1 MEATRYRPDKGV
13 RALFVTSDV
22 SGAACRLRLSPG
34 ADNTALVARQTGA
47 RRRGRRSSQTD
58 KRKVLA
64 LYSSSEPAR
73 SQATTDQLRPF
84 AERIIWVQVS
94 EADFLSDLHYSAKT
108 IVFVDVVESVRLVEH
123 DESGATGRIRHL
135 LVEVA
140 GELIA
145 AHAGRMVDERGDG
158 LFVEFPSPAQAV
170 AWALQLHDRARDKN
184 NGLAPEVQ
192 VHLRIGIHHAEVL
205 TDDKLLFGHGVN
217 LAARLTTLADSDG
230 ICASASVASQLTSG
244 LDVDIEDLGR
254 CYVKHVAE
262 PIRAYRLTPAGD
274 ARVPPRLPS
283 RSEDL
288 RPAVAVVPFRS
299 YASPEPAIGFGDIIA
314 DQIIAALSKS
324 HSINVISRLSTLAF
338 RDRAAPIESIGER
351 LSANFV
357 VSGRYWQSG
366 SQIHALVELADAK
379 SGRVVWTHRA
389 TDSETAVLQ
398 SDSELIAVLA
408 TGISQAIF
416 SNEVAIVRSA
426 ALPNLESHS
435 LLLAAISL
443 LYRLSRRDFERAHAA
458 LEMLNERA
466 PRHSTPLAWL
476 ARWHLFRIVQ
486 GWSDDRE
493 RDGIA
498 ALSCAN
504 RALDLDPDSSL
515 ALTMLGNAH
524 TNFLRDLQGAD
535 ALYDRALAINP
546 NESLAWLQKGNCL
559 SFKGEGAAALVH
571 TEKAAQ
577 LSPLDPSRHFYL
589 SIMASAALTAGAYE
603 RAVQAA
609 KSSLRLNAEHVSSY
623 RVLAIAQVLSG
634 ELDTARSTVK
644 QILELEPQLTVAKFI
659 ARSPG
664 ASSGLAEKFGQALL
678 AAGLPWGDTSSL

>member
-1 MEATRYRPDKGV
+1 MF
-13 RALFVTSDV
+13 LTSDV
-22 SGAACRLRLSPG
+22 RGLTCQFRFGLGAGSS
-34 ADNTALVARQTGA
+34 VARRIDASRSG
-47 RRRGRRSSQTD
+47 RGSLKTN
-58 KRKVLA
+58 KREALA
-64 LYSSSEPAR
+64 LYSLKESTRNQAPA
-73 SQATTDQLRPF
+73 DRPRPL

-170 AWALQLHDRARDKN
+170 ACALQLHARARDKN
-184 NGLAPEVQ
+184 NGLAADIQ

-217 LAARLTTLADSDG
+217 LAARLTALADSGG
-230 ICASASVASQLTSG
+230 ICASAPVASQLTSG
-244 LDVDIEDLGR
+244 LDVDIEDLGH

-262 PIRAYRLTPAGD
+262 PVRAYRLTPTGD
-274 ARVPPRLPS
+274 DRPPSRLPS
-283 RSEDL
+283 RSDDL
-288 RPAVAVVPFRS
+288 RPAVAVIPFS
-299 YASPEPAIGFGDIIA
+299 CYAGPQAAIGLCDIIA
-314 DQIIAALSKS
+314 DQVIASLSRS
-324 HSINVISRLSTLAF
+324 SAINVISRLSTLAF
-338 RDRAAPIESIGER
+338 RDRDTPIESIGER

-357 VSGRYWQSG
+357 VSGRYWHSG

-379 SGRVVWTHRA
+379 SGRVVWTHAA

-398 SDSELIAVLA
+398 PDSELISALA
-408 TGISQAIF
+408 SGISQAIF
-416 SNEVAIVRSA
+416 SAETAAVRSA
-426 ALPNLESHS
+426 ALPTLESHS

-443 LYRLSRRDFERAHAA
+443 MYRLSRRDFERAHAA

-466 PRHSTPLAWL
+466 PRHPTPLAWL

-486 GWSDDRE
+486 GWSDDRD
-493 RDGIA
+493 RDGVA

-515 ALTMLGNAH
+515 ALTMLGNVH
-524 TNFLRDLQGAD
+524 TNFLKDLEGAD
-535 ALYDRALAINP
+535 ALFDRSLAINP

-559 SFKGEGAAALVH
+559 SFAGDGTAALAHV
-571 TEKAAQ
+571 ERAAQ

-589 SIMASAALTAGAYE
+589 SIMASAALTAGAYD
-603 RAVQAA
+603 RALEAA
-609 KSSLRLNAEHVSSY
+609 KSSLRLNAEHVSSH
-623 RVLAIAQVLSG
+623 RVLAIAQVLTG
-634 ELDTARSTVK
+634 EIGDARATVK
-644 QILELEPQLTVAKFI
+644 QVLALEPQLTVAKFI

-664 ASSGLAEKFGQALL
+664 ASSGLAEKFGRALF
-678 AAGLPWGDTSSL
+678 AAGLPMGDTSFH